1 MTFKEF
7 IDKIECERERC
18 QDEFDTY
25 KSVKDYL
32 LMGHYIAIVR
42 AYDWVL
48 ELAKDV
54 EINEE
59 KHNDFSWDNVNIGD
73 KCANSGYTGTVSRLI
88 YDGDGCCCGMTVNFS
103 DSDSGDR
110 WTTVYQDNEYNCCEQ
125 IGGWTN
131 ESGVY

>member
-1 MTFKEF
+1 MTFNEF
-7 IDKIECERERC
+7 ISKVEHEREHC
-18 QDEFDTY
+18 QDEFDTR

-54 EINEE
+54 VIGED

-73 KCANSGYTGTVSRLI
+73 KCVNGDYTGTVTRLI
-88 YDGDGCCCGMTVNFS
+88 FDSDGFCRGMVVNFS
-103 DSDSGDR
+103 NESNHK
-110 WTTVYQDNEYNCCEQ
+110 WAIAYQDDGYKNLKQ
-125 IGGWTN
+125 IGSWVN
-131 ESGVY
+131 E

>member
-7 IDKIECERERC
+7 IDKIEHERERC

-48 ELAKDV
+48 ELTKDV
-54 EINEE
+54 EISEE
-59 KHNDFSWDNVNIGD
+59 NHNDFCWENVNIGD
-73 KCANSGYTGTVSRLI
+73 KCINGDYTGTVSRLI
-88 YDGDGCCCGMTVNFS
+88 FDSDGYCCGMVVDFS
-103 DSDSGDR
+103 DESGDK
-110 WTTVYQDNEYNCCEQ
+110 WKEVSQDVEYTLYEQ

-131 ESGVY
+131 E

>member
-7 IDKIECERERC
+7 IDKIEHERERC

-48 ELAKDV
+48 ELTKDV
-54 EINEE
+54 EISEE
-59 KHNDFSWDNVNIGD
+59 NHNDFCWENVNIGD
-73 KCANSGYTGTVSRLI
+73 KCNNGDYTGTVSRLI
-88 YDGDGCCCGMTVNFS
+88 FDSDGYCCGMVVNFS
-103 DSDSGDR
+103 DESGDK
-110 WTTVYQDNEYNCCEQ
+110 WKEVSQDVEYTLYEQ

-131 ESGVY
+131 E